1 MKKLL
6 SLQLAILFLCASA
19 ISALAQD
26 SVKKAAPP
34 KPPVVK
40 PSVKPPA
47 TYPAKPTGYYKPKY
61 YKKPGDST
69 AHVYYHRTTDTTQK
83 AAVPDVAA
91 DKSLKGQYQ
100 YLLTKVY
107 YYQQPLL
114 NAFHKSVMDTLLQT
128 RGALKTSQAKISSQ
142 NKLID
147 SLQNAIK
154 SSDATLNAS
163 NERVDSIDMFG
174 IVLPKSTYNL
184 VMWGLVVVFGVIAVI
199 VIARS
204 GSYSREAKYRVQLY
218 NELEEEYKNYKLKA
232 NEKEKKLARELQTER
247 NKLDDLLGRG

>member
-6 SLQLAILFLCASA
+6 CLQLVALFLCASVGV
-19 ISALAQD
+19 ALAQD
-26 SVKKAAPP
+26 SARKAAPVH
-34 KPPVVK
+34 KPYAK

-47 TYPAKPTGYYKPKY
+47 VYPAKPGAYYKPRY
-61 YKKPGDST
+61 YRKPGDTTHRAYQRPVADT
-69 AHVYYHRTTDTTQK
+69 AHK
-83 AAVPDVAA
+83 AAVPDVAT
-91 DKSLKGQYQ
+91 DKSLNGQYQ

-114 NAFHKSVMDTLLQT
+114 GAFHKSVMDSLHVA
-128 RGALKTSQAKISSQ
+128 RVDLKTSQAKVASQ

-147 SLQNAIK
+147 SLQTEIK
-154 SSDATLNAS
+154 SNDASLSAS
-163 NERVDSIDMFG
+163 NEKVDAINMFG

-184 VMWGLVVVFGVIAVI
+184 IMWGLVVVFGVIAVI

-204 GSYSREAKYRVQLY
+204 GRYSSEAKYRVQLY
-218 NELEEEYKNYKLKA
+218 NELDEEYKAYKLKA

>member
-6 SLQLAILFLCASA
+6 SLQLTIAFLCTAALSA
-19 ISALAQD
+19 FAQD
-26 SVKKAAPP
+26 SAKKIAPP
-34 KPPVVK
+34 KTPYTK
-40 PSVKPPA
+40 PSVKPPV
-47 TYPAKPTGYYKPKY
+47 TYPPKPSAYYKPKY
-61 YKKPGDST
+61 YRKPGDTTRHAYQRPMADT
-69 AHVYYHRTTDTTQK
+69 AHK
-83 AAVPDVAA
+83 AAVPDVAT
-91 DKSLKGQYQ
+91 DRSLNGQYQ

-114 NAFHKSVMDTLLQT
+114 GAFHKSVMDTLHQA
-128 RGALKTSQAKISSQ
+128 RVELKAAQAKVTSQ

-147 SLQNAIK
+147 SLQNDIK
-154 SSDATLNAS
+154 SNDASLNAS
-163 NERVDSIDMFG
+163 NAKVDSISMFG
-174 IVLPKSTYNL
+174 ILLPKSTYNL
-184 VMWGLVVVFGVIAVI
+184 IMWGLVVVFGVIAVI

-218 NELEEEYKNYKLKA
+218 NELDEEYKNYKIKA